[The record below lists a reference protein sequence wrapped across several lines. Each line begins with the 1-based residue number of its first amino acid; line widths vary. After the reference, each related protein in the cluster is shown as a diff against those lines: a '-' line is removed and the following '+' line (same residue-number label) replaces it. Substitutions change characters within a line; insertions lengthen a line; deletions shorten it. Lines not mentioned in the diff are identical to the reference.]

1 MIRNYLKIAW
11 RNLLRHKMFSVI
23 NIISLAIGF
32 SASFVIGLMVYHDL
46 TFDKFHEDADLIY
59 RVTTR
64 FETPDGTFNNSGVT
78 VPLKTAAKERM
89 SGIDVASS
97 MYLAY
102 VMSVENPDIKNKFKN
117 PEHITYSDADYFD
130 IFKYN
135 WLAGSRHQV
144 FKNPNEVV
152 LTDARASK
160 YFPDTAFDDVIGK
173 TLVYNDSVLVN
184 VVGVVQNFRE
194 RSDFK
199 FQEFLSEETAKQLD
213 GSNTQVLEQ
222 QWDNTNSA
230 SQLFLK
236 LEPDTKLTDIQA
248 QLNVLAEDNRS
259 EFQIKYGQ
267 KRLFSLQSL
276 NDMHFSE
283 DMGIFNFTEHSASKR
298 ILWGLAAIALFILLL
313 GIINFINLTTAQSNQ
328 RSKEIGIRK
337 TLGSSKKQI
346 ISQFMGETFLL
357 TLISAI
363 VSIGLAYFLL
373 KAFSDF
379 TPEGLVFST
388 FKEPWILAL
397 SVLLVVIVTILAG
410 IYPSLILTRFKPISV
425 IKNQQGSVNGK
436 PNLRR
441 FLTVFQF
448 AIAQVFIISTILVGK
463 QIKFMMN
470 KDMGIDTESVVYIN
484 TPWNA
489 NTLDKVTRLGQTYV
503 QMPQVS
509 EVSLASNPPASF
521 STNTNISTFFRDDI
535 EVQVPLQMLFGD
547 TNYANL
553 YDMKLLAGRDRLND
567 TIKELVVNEA
577 YVKAL
582 GFESPSEAI
591 SKQVNLSDEAYSI
604 VGVVKDFNQRSLKE
618 GIEPMGILGD
628 LNRDRFFRFKTI
640 HLRLNA
646 SEGDELSETL
656 ARLESDYKMVY
667 PDSDFQLNF
676 MDETIERFYKQE
688 RSFSKLLNWAMGLS
702 VLISCLGLLGLV
714 IYTTERRTKEI
725 GIRKVLGATLAQLN
739 VLLCKDFLILV
750 LIAFVIAAPLAWWGM
765 SNWLQDFAFKT
776 NLSWWI
782 FAASGMGMIA
792 IALLIMSLKT
802 VSTALKNPVNSLRT
816 E

>member
-160 YFPDTAFDDVIGK
+160 YFPDTAFDEVVGK

-283 DMGIFNFTEHSASKR
+283 DMGIFNFTEYSASKR